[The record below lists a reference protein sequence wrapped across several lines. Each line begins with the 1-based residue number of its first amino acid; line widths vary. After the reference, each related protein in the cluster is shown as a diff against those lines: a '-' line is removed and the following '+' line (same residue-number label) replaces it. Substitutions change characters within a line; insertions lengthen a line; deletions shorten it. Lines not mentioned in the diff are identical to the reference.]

1 MADSFISCSTCC
13 HASTLCV
20 FLLCRWYHRACAT
33 KVTAR
38 DKNPDATN
46 IKSEMV
52 YSCRRFYVIQLFGWE
67 SIGESLSSLSASS
80 LENVSAISSLHSLAK
95 TVLNFSLALLG
106 LISSEHLR
114 LPPLVSV
121 RWKQAKRTPKQPFW
135 RCCTVTHRGQAHFYT
150 MTTYII
156 YEKGQNVK

>member
-1 MADSFISCSTCC
+1 M
-13 HASTLCV
+13 
-20 FLLCRWYHRACAT
+20 
-33 KVTAR
+33 
-38 DKNPDATN
+38 
-46 IKSEMV
+46 
-52 YSCRRFYVIQLFGWE
+52 IQLFGRE

-121 RWKQAKRTPKQPFW
+121 RWKQAKRTPKQPF
-135 RCCTVTHRGQAHFYT
+135 
-150 MTTYII
+150 
-156 YEKGQNVK
+156 